1 MAAQQDG
8 FINFSLDYIIKTWV
22 GKLKVGELV
31 FTLLAGACG
40 SSVISYDNSCS
51 CAPKF
56 GFFDFV
62 AWTAF
67 INALINMII
76 HLLGLWERLLWIFR
90 HSAVHTVLCVLAVIG
105 FLIGSSLAASCA
117 KDVCVTQKSTAGAAS
132 FFGFVCLA
140 LFALECFLHFME
152 YRSMQ
157 SEAHQQSSGQDK
169 PPDYI
174 EEKPTS
180 EPGVVWR
187 CFQNNSR
194 TFPCTRYLIFLRA
207 GPHVHSNEVSSNKR
221 RSKRVDVVM

>member
-1 MAAQQDG
+1 MAAQRAA
-8 FINFSLDYIIKTWV
+8 LDYIIKTWV

-40 SSVISYDNSCS
+40 SSVLSYVNTCS
-51 CAPKF
+51 CVLKF
-56 GFFDFV
+56 SFFGTV

-67 INALINMII
+67 INALIDMII

-132 FFGFVCLA
+132 LFGFDCLA
-140 LFALECFLHFME
+140 LFALECFLHFKE

-157 SEAHQQSSGQDK
+157 SEAREQSSAQDK
-169 PPDYI
+169 PPDYYI

-180 EPGVVWR
+180 GPGVV
-187 CFQNNSR
+187 
-194 TFPCTRYLIFLRA
+194 
-207 GPHVHSNEVSSNKR
+207 
-221 RSKRVDVVM
+221 

>member
-8 FINFSLDYIIKTWV
+8 LDYTKTWV

-40 SSVISYDNSCS
+40 SSVLSYVNTCS

-56 GFFDFV
+56 SFFVTV

-67 INALINMII
+67 INVLIDVII

-90 HSAVHTVLCVLAVIG
+90 HSAALTVLCVLAVIG
-105 FLIGSSLAASCA
+105 FLIGSSLAVSCA

-140 LFALECFLHFME
+140 LFALECFLHFKE

-157 SEAHQQSSGQDK
+157 SEAREQYSAQDK
-169 PPDYI
+169 PPDYYI

-180 EPGVVWR
+180 GPGVV
-187 CFQNNSR
+187 
-194 TFPCTRYLIFLRA
+194 
-207 GPHVHSNEVSSNKR
+207 
-221 RSKRVDVVM
+221 

>member
-8 FINFSLDYIIKTWV
+8 LDYTKTWV
-22 GKLKVGELV
+22 GKLKAGELV

-40 SSVISYDNSCS
+40 SSVLSYVNTCS
-51 CAPKF
+51 CALKF
-56 GFFDFV
+56 SFFVTV

-67 INALINMII
+67 INVLIDVII

-140 LFALECFLHFME
+140 LFALECFLHFKE
-152 YRSMQ
+152 LYRSMQ
-157 SEAHQQSSGQDK
+157 SEAREQYSAQDK
-169 PPDYI
+169 PPDYYI
-174 EEKPTS
+174 EEKPAS
-180 EPGVVWR
+180 GPGVV
-187 CFQNNSR
+187 
-194 TFPCTRYLIFLRA
+194 
-207 GPHVHSNEVSSNKR
+207 
-221 RSKRVDVVM
+221 